1 MNLRK
6 NDDCIALIRDVK
18 DGKEE
23 AFSELLSMYTPM
35 LKSVLSR
42 YTSSSDEYFSDASMA
57 LYKAAMS
64 FDLSQDSVT
73 FGLYAK
79 ICVTHRVLDLLKQI
93 GKDEGTLVSE
103 PNLDI
108 IAVPDG
114 TLQRLVREEELA
126 RLCNVA
132 RSILSELEYN
142 VFLQWLNGEKT
153 ADIAAQ
159 LGITAKACDNAKSR
173 VVTKLRVATA
183 GNFD

>member
-6 NDDCIALIRDVK
+6 NDECIALIRDMR

-35 LKSVLSR
+35 LKSVLSK
-42 YTSSSDEYFSDASMA
+42 YTSSGDEYFSDASMA

-64 FDLSQDSVT
+64 FDLTQDSVT

-93 GKDEGTLVSE
+93 GKDDEVLVSQS
-103 PNLDI
+103 DI
-108 IAVPDG
+108 DTIAVSDG
-114 TLQRLVREEELA
+114 TLQRLVREEELT
-126 RLCNVA
+126 RLCA
-132 RSILSELEYN
+132 LSRSILSELEYD
-142 VFLQWLNGEKT
+142 VFLQWLRGERT
-153 ADIAAQ
+153 ADIAAH

-173 VVTKLRVATA
+173 IITKLRMATA
-183 GNFD
+183 EEFD